1 MKKNIKHFFLL
12 TALAAGTI
20 HFVNRFIN
28 MTADIK
34 NILKAENGNFYDWKN
49 GQIYYTKRGSGSP
62 LLLIHDLNPVSS
74 SYEWCKVI
82 RKLEKKHTV
91 YTLDLLGCGRSAKPY
106 LTYTNYLYVQ
116 LVTDFIQ
123 NVIGEKTDIIASNES
138 ISFVTLACNMN
149 KDLANSI
156 IAINPTS
163 LKELHITTD
172 KYASVCKT
180 ILIYFCSVYKTIS
193 IYYCSVYKTI
203 LSNYCSVRKT
213 KWFHENSHETIS
225 ILSIIYFVLM
235 IELLSKIEHLSHNLR

>member
-91 YTLDLLGCGRSAKPY
+91 YTLDLLC
-106 LTYTNYLYVQ
+106 LLYTSRCV
-116 LVTDFIQ
+116 
-123 NVIGEKTDIIASNES
+123 
-138 ISFVTLACNMN
+138 
-149 KDLANSI
+149 
-156 IAINPTS
+156 
-163 LKELHITTD
+163 
-172 KYASVCKT
+172 
-180 ILIYFCSVYKTIS
+180 
-193 IYYCSVYKTI
+193 
-203 LSNYCSVRKT
+203 
-213 KWFHENSHETIS
+213 
-225 ILSIIYFVLM
+225 
-235 IELLSKIEHLSHNLR
+235 